1 MNKTPVVED
10 RPLSPEEV
18 IREHWKFNP
27 LSYIAGLLKES
38 PVTVQ
43 GQVKRMNRK
52 AALAILER
60 KTKRTPKAM
69 TPWQRHQ
76 INVLRNRLGAD

>member
-1 MNKTPVVED
+1 MNQKPVVED

-52 AALAILER
+52 GALAILER
-60 KTKRTPKAM
+60 KARRTPKAV
-69 TPWQRHQ
+69 TSWQRHQ
-76 INVLRNRLGAD
+76 INVLRYHVGAD

>member
-1 MNKTPVVED
+1 MNKKPVVED

-18 IREHWKFNP
+18 IRGNWRFNP
-27 LSYIAGLLKES
+27 LSYIADLLKES

-60 KTKRTPKAM
+60 KARHTPRAV
-69 TPWQRHQ
+69 TSWQRHQ
-76 INVLRNRLGAD
+76 INVLRRHLGAD